1 MNNSGLIA
9 LIVEL
14 IINLC
19 IVVPSYYHEQK
30 YIENINNYINNFY
43 NLDCPSSVY
52 NVFILCNTDSIF
64 TKVYV
69 YMIPLISSFICINIL
84 KKNTVEEKSELS
96 KHIFSKIISG
106 FIGGFLISFVSL
118 TINLIVTGLF
128 FPFIKPEV
136 ATGLFP
142 LCFNGSFLNCLYES
156 NPLLFVFIL
165 IFIYSIFSGYYS
177 IISFLLSYTFNTT
190 LFKVLIV
197 FLMNLCISFFLTNI
211 GLFDFDISNFLLS
224 PSYRY
229 INFNYK
235 STLLTVFFEI
245 IFSSILFYSEV
256 RSKLKLVR
264 R

>member
-1 MNNSGLIA
+1 MTSLN
-9 LIVEL
+9 
-14 IINLC
+14 
-19 IVVPSYYHEQK
+19 
-30 YIENINNYINNFY
+30 
-43 NLDCPSSVY
+43 
-52 NVFILCNTDSIF
+52 IF
-64 TKVYV
+64 TPIYQCI
-69 YMIPLISSFICINIL
+69 YSLYRICSIPAVSM
-84 KKNTVEEKSELS
+84 LS
-96 KHIFSKIISG
+96 LCGRYALFVRWRCSIWGGIFT
-106 FIGGFLISFVSL
+106 L

-229 INFNYK
+229 I
-235 STLLTVFFEI
+235 
-245 IFSSILFYSEV
+245 IL
-256 RSKLKLVR
+256 
-264 R
+264 